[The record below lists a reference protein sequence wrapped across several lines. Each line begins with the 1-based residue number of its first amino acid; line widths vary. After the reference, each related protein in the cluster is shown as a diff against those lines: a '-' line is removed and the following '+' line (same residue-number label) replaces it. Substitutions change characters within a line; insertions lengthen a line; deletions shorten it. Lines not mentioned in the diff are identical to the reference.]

1 MQPGQTGLTG
11 FPNRSDRFGSGS
23 NTQAEGRTSPIRKFI
38 SMFTGIC
45 KGQRDV
51 EVSIRQQ
58 RIESKKTRDAVK
70 RLHAKM
76 SPDDPPSPI
85 SPPLELPE
93 IPPLRDIMTDHM
105 NAGYF
110 EEYGDIFGY
119 GHVGSSTQPV
129 PPPPT
134 QFASALGTYTFTPT
148 SGGDLFGSS
157 FGFAPPGPTYAAP
170 SIPSLSYAYGGT
182 GSSMAGVQFSS
193 APSPSPGD
201 FASQAAASIFGP
213 TSAPSHGML

>member
-1 MQPGQTGLTG
+1 V
-11 FPNRSDRFGSGS
+11 N
-23 NTQAEGRTSPIRKFI
+23 
-38 SMFTGIC
+38 
-45 KGQRDV
+45 
-51 EVSIRQQ
+51 IRQQ

-119 GHVGSSTQPV
+119 GHVGSSLQ
-129 PPPPT
+129 PPPPPPPSVG
-134 QFASALGTYTFTPT
+134 APGTYTYMPT
-148 SGGDLFGSS
+148 SEGDLFGSS
-157 FGFAPPGPTYAAP
+157 FGFAPQDRPMELLHFRPRHMAMLALHLRWREFSFRQHHLHRLETLLHRQLLLSSDPLLLLVMVCFDLPHLTPCLVHHSRLSLAH
-170 SIPSLSYAYGGT
+170 SIE
-182 GSSMAGVQFSS
+182 
-193 APSPSPGD
+193 
-201 FASQAAASIFGP
+201 
-213 TSAPSHGML
+213 